1 MVVHFQNMWKCMNY
15 MRKILLALLLNLR
28 FENKVSEQCLVC
40 DMVANFLFMR
50 HTFWVLICYH
60 ILKKCLKLLKISYV
74 NKMKVNIM
82 KAGFCFFGSYHVV
95 NRALCKCVICQ
106 VLYFYQ
112 FLNVWSWLI
121 DLFKRKEN
129 YLCYT
134 FLLWQVHLLSLADC
148 HFKNNNLYREWM
160 R

>member
-1 MVVHFQNMWKCMNY
+1 MVVHFQNMWSCMNY
-15 MRKILLALLLNLR
+15 MRKILLALLQNLK
-28 FENKVSEQCLVC
+28 FENKSQSNVKFVTWWQIFCL
-40 DMVANFLFMR
+40 R
-50 HTFWVLICYH
+50 HTSWVLICYH

-82 KAGFCFFGSYHVV
+82 KAGFCLFGRYHVV

-112 FLNVWSWLI
+112 FLSVRSQLI
-121 DLFKRKEN
+121 YLFKRKEN

-148 HFKNNNLYREWM
+148 HFKNNNLCREWM
-160 R
+160 I